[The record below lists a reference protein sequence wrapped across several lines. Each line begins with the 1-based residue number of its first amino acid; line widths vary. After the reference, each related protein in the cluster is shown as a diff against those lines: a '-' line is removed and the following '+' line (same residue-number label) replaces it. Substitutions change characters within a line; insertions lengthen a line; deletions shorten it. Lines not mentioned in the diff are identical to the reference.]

1 MKSSKF
7 TKKTRAW
14 YWTLWTID
22 LLMLISPILVYII
35 YAYANG
41 QALSHQKIALTGCI
55 SIALIL
61 TLFNILTK
69 RHLRSPLWIL
79 LIGIYCI
86 IDNIL
91 PLVITL
97 AVTTV
102 ADEFI
107 LSPAIEHFKTKLVA
121 DKAIDRR
128 GL

>member
-1 MKSSKF
+1 MKASSF
-7 TKKTRAW
+7 TKRTRVR
-14 YWTLWTID
+14 LWTYKILD
-22 LLMLISPILVYII
+22 LLILLLPIAVYIGF
-35 YAYANG
+35 AYADG
-41 QALSHQKIALTGCI
+41 TALTHEKVALTGCI

-69 RHLRSPLWIL
+69 RHLRSPIWIL
-79 LIGIYCI
+79 LIGLYCI
-86 IDNIL
+86 VDNLL

-97 AVTTV
+97 ASATV

-107 LSPAIEHFKTKLVA
+107 LTPLISHYRTKLVA

>member
-1 MKSSKF
+1 MKASSF
-7 TKKTRAW
+7 TNRTRAR
-14 YWTLWTID
+14 LWTYRILD
-22 LLMLISPILVYII
+22 LLILLLPIMIYIGF
-35 YAYANG
+35 AYADG
-41 QALSHQKIALTGCI
+41 AALTHEKVALTGCI

-69 RHLRSPLWIL
+69 RHLRSPIWIL
-79 LIGIYCI
+79 LIGLYCI
-86 IDNIL
+86 VDNLL

-97 AVTTV
+97 ASATV

-107 LSPAIEHFKTKLVA
+107 LTPLISHYRTKLVA

>member
-1 MKSSKF
+1 MKASKY
-7 TKKTRAW
+7 TKHTRAW
-14 YWTLWTID
+14 LWTYRILD
-22 LLMLISPILVYII
+22 LLILLLPIVIYIGF
-35 YAYANG
+35 AYADG
-41 QALSHQKIALTGCI
+41 TALTHEKVALTGCI

-69 RHLRSPLWIL
+69 RHLRSPIWIL
-79 LIGIYCI
+79 LIGLYCI
-86 IDNIL
+86 VDNLL

-97 AVTTV
+97 ASATV

-107 LSPAIEHFKTKLVA
+107 LTPLISHYRTKLVA

>member
-1 MKSSKF
+1 MASKY
-7 TKKTRAW
+7 TKHTRAR
-14 YWTLWTID
+14 LWTYRILD
-22 LLMLISPILVYII
+22 LLILLLPIIVYIGF
-35 YAYANG
+35 AYADG
-41 QALSHQKIALTGCI
+41 TALTHEKVALTGCI

-69 RHLRSPLWIL
+69 RHLRSPIWIL
-79 LIGIYCI
+79 LIGLYCI
-86 IDNIL
+86 VDNLL

-97 AVTTV
+97 ASATV

-107 LSPAIEHFKTKLVA
+107 LTPLISHYRTKLVA

>member
-1 MKSSKF
+1 MKASSF
-7 TKKTRAW
+7 TKRTRAW
-14 YWTLWTID
+14 LWTYRILD
-22 LLMLISPILVYII
+22 LLILLLPIMVYICF
-35 YAYANG
+35 AYADG
-41 QALSHQKIALTGCI
+41 AALVHEKVALTGCI

-69 RHLRSPLWIL
+69 RHLRSPIWIL
-79 LIGIYCI
+79 LIGLYCI
-86 IDNIL
+86 VDNLL

-97 AVTTV
+97 ACATV

-107 LSPAIEHFKTKLVA
+107 LTPLISHYRTKLVA

>member
-1 MKSSKF
+1 MKASKY
-7 TKKTRAW
+7 TKHTRAR
-14 YWTLWTID
+14 LWTYRILD
-22 LLMLISPILVYII
+22 LLILLLPIMVYIGF
-35 YAYANG
+35 AYADG
-41 QALSHQKIALTGCI
+41 AALVHEKVALTGCI

-69 RHLRSPLWIL
+69 RHLRSPIWIL
-79 LIGIYCI
+79 LIGLYCI
-86 IDNIL
+86 VDNLL

-97 AVTTV
+97 ACATV

-107 LSPAIEHFKTKLVA
+107 LTPLISHFKTKLIA